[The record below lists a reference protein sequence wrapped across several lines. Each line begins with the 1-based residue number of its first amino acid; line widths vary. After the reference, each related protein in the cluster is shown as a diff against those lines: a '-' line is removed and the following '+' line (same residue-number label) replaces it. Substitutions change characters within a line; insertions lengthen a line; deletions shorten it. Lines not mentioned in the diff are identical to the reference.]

1 MVEFNKKL
9 QDLAKQKGAYKL
21 YLKKE
26 MKMKG
31 LKWQKI
37 INPHLYLQIP
47 LMIFLVFF

>member
-9 QDLAKQKGAYKL
+9 QDLAKQKGSYKL

-31 LKWQKI
+31 LNKKG
-37 INPHLYLQIP
+37 LL
-47 LMIFLVFF
+47 